1 MNMKHILLVTLLYA
15 FASSAYAAATSKA
28 VAIPDYPADKLSE
41 HVWVIHGP
49 REFPNPKN
57 QGFMN
62 NPALVLTSAGA
73 VIIDPGASVQTGEM
87 VLRVFGKIS
96 SAPVVA
102 VFNTHVHG
110 DHWLGN
116 QAIIAKYPDV
126 KIYAHPKM
134 IAEARAGAADSW
146 VSLMHSMTEGATD
159 GTVAVLPN
167 ASVNNAEV
175 IKIGNTQF
183 RIYHNGQAHTKTDI
197 MIEALEDSVLFL
209 GDNVTHKRIPRMNDG
224 SFKGNLAV
232 IEIALATKVKHWV
245 PGHGP
250 SGDSTIVT
258 AYRDYLQ
265 AVLQSARTAFEN
277 DMDSSAVKPLA
288 LKATDAYKDWPG
300 YEDELGRQGV
310 QAYMEIEATEF

>member
-1 MNMKHILLVTLLYA
+1 MSFKNILLLTFLHL
-15 FASSAYAAATSKA
+15 FISSAAAAQSPKA
-28 VAIPDYPADKLSE
+28 AAIPDYPADKLGDN
-41 HVWVIHGP
+41 VWVIHGP

-87 VLRVFGKIS
+87 VLRVFGKIT

-116 QAIIAKYPDV
+116 QAIVAAYPGV
-126 KIYAHPKM
+126 KIYAHPNM
-134 IAEARAGAADSW
+134 IAEAKAGAADSW
-146 VSLMHSMTEGATD
+146 VSLMQSMTEGATD

-167 ASVNNAEV
+167 ASVNNADT

-183 RIYHNGQAHTKTDI
+183 RIHHSGQAHTKTDI
-197 MIEALEDSVLFL
+197 MIEAVENSVLFL

-224 SFKGNLAV
+224 TFKGNLAA
-232 IEIALATKVKHWV
+232 IDIALATKVKTWV

-250 SGDSTIVT
+250 SGDSALVI

-265 AVLQSARTAFEN
+265 GVLQSARKAFEN
-277 DMDSSAVKPLA
+277 DMDSSAVKTIA
-288 LKATDAYKDWPG
+288 LKATAAYKDWPG

-310 QAYMEIEATEF
+310 QAYMEIEASEF